1 MGDGHVIKL
10 LVAGTVAYDSIE
22 TPFGKVEN
30 VLGGSALHFTNAASF
45 FTDVGIVATV
55 GNDFQTDD
63 IAFLKERNVDM
74 SGLDVV
80 KDGRTFRWQGKYN
93 YDLNQAITLKT
104 ELNVIESFKPR
115 VPEEYRGAEFVFLA
129 NIDPE
134 LQLHVI
140 GQVHEPRSIVL
151 DTMNFWIENK
161 FERLMEVIEKVQM
174 LIINEGELRE
184 ITKEHNLVRG
194 ARKLISAGPSCVIVK
209 RGEYGVFM
217 MNEEELF
224 LAPAFPLEDVFDPTG
239 AGDTFAG
246 GFMGYLANVGQC
258 SFDSIKQAIVMG
270 TVMASFNV
278 EDFSINRIKTL
289 GYEEIRKRYSAFRS
303 CMQFSDCTL

>member
-1 MGDGHVIKL
+1 MIKL

-22 TPFGKVEN
+22 TPFGKAQN

-45 FTDVGIVATV
+45 FTDVGVVATV
-55 GNDFQTDD
+55 GRDFKMED
-63 IAFLKERNVDM
+63 ISFLGERNVDM
-74 SGLDVV
+74 SGIEVD
-80 KDGRTFRWQGKYN
+80 DGKTFRWEGKYG

-104 ELNVIESFKPR
+104 ELNVIENFKPK
-115 VPEEYRGAEFVFLA
+115 VPEKYRETEFLFLA

-140 GQVHEPRSIVL
+140 EQVKRPAALVL

-161 FERLMEVIEKVQM
+161 YDQLLEVIRQVDM
-174 LIINEGELRE
+174 LVINEAELRE
-184 ITKEHNLVRG
+184 ISKEHSLIKA
-194 ARKLISAGPSCVIVK
+194 ARKLIERGPSCIIAK

-217 MNEEELF
+217 MNRDEVF
-224 LAPAFPLEDVFDPTG
+224 LAPAYPLEDVFDPTG

-246 GFMGYLANVGQC
+246 GFMGYLANVGDA
-258 SFDSIKQAIVMG
+258 SSETVKQAIIMG

-278 EDFSINRIKTL
+278 EDFSINRIKNLTMA
-289 GYEEIRKRYSAFRS
+289 EIKDRYSSFKG
-303 CMQFSDCTL
+303 CMRFGDIDL

>member
-1 MGDGHVIKL
+1 MGDGNMIKL

-22 TPFGKVEN
+22 TPFGKADN

-55 GNDFQTDD
+55 GSDFDMEG
-63 IAFLKERNVDM
+63 ISFLRDRSVDM
-74 SGLDVV
+74 SGIEVDHG
-80 KDGRTFRWQGKYN
+80 KTFRWEGRYG

-104 ELNVIESFKPR
+104 ELNVIETFKPK
-115 VPEEYRGAEFVFLA
+115 VPEDYRNAEFLFLA

-140 GQVHEPRSIVL
+140 EQVNKPVALVL

-161 FERLMEVIEKVQM
+161 YEALMKVIGRVDM
-174 LIINEGELRE
+174 LVINEAELRE
-184 ITKEHNLVRG
+184 ITKEHNLLKG
-194 ARKLISAGPSCVIVK
+194 ARKLIELGPVCIVVK

-217 MNEEELF
+217 MNRDEVF
-224 LAPAFPLEDVFDPTG
+224 LAPAYPLEDVFDPTG

-246 GFMGYLANVGQC
+246 GFMGYLANVGEAT
-258 SFDSIKQAIVMG
+258 SETVKQAIIMG

-278 EDFSINRIKTL
+278 EDFSINRIKRLTMP
-289 GYEEIRKRYSAFRS
+289 EIKERYHALKG
-303 CMQFSDCTL
+303 CMQFGDISL

>member
-1 MGDGHVIKL
+1 MIKL

-22 TPFGKVEN
+22 TPFGKADN

-55 GNDFQTDD
+55 GSDFDMEG
-63 IAFLKERNVDM
+63 ISFLRDRSVDM
-74 SGLDVV
+74 SGIEVDHG
-80 KDGRTFRWQGKYN
+80 KTFRWEGRYG

-104 ELNVIESFKPR
+104 ELNVIETFKPK
-115 VPEEYRGAEFVFLA
+115 VPEDYRNAEFLFLA

-140 GQVHEPRSIVL
+140 EQVNKPVALVL

-161 FERLMEVIEKVQM
+161 YEALMKVIGRVDM
-174 LIINEGELRE
+174 LVINEAELRE
-184 ITKEHNLVRG
+184 ITKEHNLLKG
-194 ARKLISAGPSCVIVK
+194 ARKLIELGPVCIVVK

-217 MNEEELF
+217 MNRDEVF
-224 LAPAFPLEDVFDPTG
+224 AATAYPLEDVFDPTG

-246 GFMGYLANVGQC
+246 GFMGYLANVGEAT
-258 SFDSIKQAIVMG
+258 SETVKQAIIMG

-278 EDFSINRIKTL
+278 EDFSINRIKRLTMP
-289 GYEEIRKRYSAFRS
+289 EIKERYHALKG
-303 CMQFSDCTL
+303 CMQFGDISL

>member
-1 MGDGHVIKL
+1 MIKL

-22 TPFGKVEN
+22 TPFGKAEN

-55 GNDFQTDD
+55 GKDFNLDD

-74 SGLDVV
+74 TGLEVDA
-80 KDGRTFRWQGKYN
+80 KGKTFRWEGKYN

-104 ELNVIESFKPR
+104 ELNVIENFKPK
-115 VPEEYRGAEFVFLA
+115 VPEHLRNAEFLFLA

-134 LQLHVI
+134 LQAHVI
-140 GQVHEPRSIVL
+140 SQVHTPTAIVL
-151 DTMNFWIENK
+151 DTMNFWIESK
-161 FERLMEVIEKVQM
+161 FDRLMDVI
-174 LIINEGELRE
+174 EGELRE
-184 ITKEHNLVRG
+184 ITKEHNLVKG
-194 ARKLISAGPSCVIVK
+194 ARKLMARGPSCVVVK

-246 GFMGYLANVGQC
+246 GFMGYLANVGDT
-258 SFDSIKQAIVMG
+258 SFDTIKQAIVMG

-278 EDFSINRIKTL
+278 EEFSIDRIKKL
-289 GYEEIRKRYSAFRS
+289 GYSEIKERYAAFKG
-303 CMQFSDCTL
+303 CMQFDECTL

>member
-1 MGDGHVIKL
+1 MGDGNMIKL
-10 LVAGTVAYDSIE
+10 CVAGTVAYDSIE
-22 TPFGKVEN
+22 TPFGKAEN

-55 GNDFQTDD
+55 GHDFDMD
-63 IAFLKERNVDM
+63 EISFLKERNVDL
-74 SGLDVV
+74 SGIEVDHG
-80 KDGRTFRWQGKYN
+80 KTFRWEGKYG

-104 ELNVIESFKPR
+104 ELNVIETFRPK
-115 VPEEYRGAEFVFLA
+115 VPEDYRNAEFLFLA

-140 GQVHEPRSIVL
+140 GQVKKPVALVL
-151 DTMNFWIENK
+151 DTMNFWIENR
-161 FERLMEVIEKVQM
+161 FDALMDVIRRVDM
-174 LIINEGELRE
+174 LVINEAELRE
-184 ITKEHNLVRG
+184 ITKEHNLLKG
-194 ARKLISAGPSCVIVK
+194 ARKLIEMGPTCVVAK

-217 MNEEELF
+217 MSRDEVF

-246 GFMGYLANVGQC
+246 GFMGYLANVGEATAQTV
-258 SFDSIKQAIVMG
+258 KQAIIMG

-278 EDFSINRIKTL
+278 EDFSINRIKRLTMQ
-289 GYEEIRKRYSAFRS
+289 EIKERYHALKG
-303 CMQFSDCTL
+303 CMQFTDIHL

>member
-1 MGDGHVIKL
+1 MIKL

-22 TPFGKVEN
+22 TPFGKADN

-55 GNDFQTDD
+55 GSDFDLSG
-63 IAFLKERNVDM
+63 ISFLEQRNVDM
-74 SGLDVV
+74 SGIEVDQG
-80 KDGRTFRWQGKYN
+80 KTFRWEGKYG

-104 ELNVIESFKPR
+104 ELNVIETFKPK
-115 VPEEYRGAEFVFLA
+115 VPENYRGADFLFLA

-140 GQVHEPRSIVL
+140 DQVGKPVALVL

-161 FERLMEVIEKVQM
+161 YDQLMEVIKRVDM
-174 LIINEGELRE
+174 LVINEAELRE
-184 ITKEHNLVRG
+184 ISKEHNLVKG
-194 ARKLISAGPSCVIVK
+194 ARKLIELGPSCIIAK

-217 MNEEELF
+217 MNLDEVF

-246 GFMGYLANVGQC
+246 GFMGYLANVGEAT
-258 SFDSIKQAIVMG
+258 SETVKQAIIMG

-278 EDFSINRIKTL
+278 EDFSINRIKKLTM
-289 GYEEIRKRYSAFRS
+289 EEIRERYSAFKR
-303 CMQFSDCTL
+303 CMQFGDIKL

>member
-1 MGDGHVIKL
+1 VIKL

-22 TPFGKVEN
+22 TPFGKADN

-45 FTDVGIVATV
+45 FTDVGMVATV
-55 GNDFQTDD
+55 GSDFDMEG
-63 IAFLKERNVDM
+63 ISFLRDRSVDM
-74 SGLDVV
+74 SGIEVDHG
-80 KDGRTFRWQGKYN
+80 KTFRWEGRYG

-104 ELNVIESFKPR
+104 ELNVIETFKPK
-115 VPEEYRGAEFVFLA
+115 VPEDYRNAEFLFLA

-140 GQVHEPRSIVL
+140 EQVNKPVALVL

-161 FERLMEVIEKVQM
+161 YEALMKVIGRVDM
-174 LIINEGELRE
+174 LVINEAELRE
-184 ITKEHNLVRG
+184 ITKEHNLLKG
-194 ARKLISAGPSCVIVK
+194 ARKLIELGPVCIVVK

-217 MNEEELF
+217 MNRDEVF
-224 LAPAFPLEDVFDPTG
+224 LAPAYPLEDVFDPTG

-246 GFMGYLANVGQC
+246 GFMGYLANVGEAT
-258 SFDSIKQAIVMG
+258 SETVKQAIIMG

-278 EDFSINRIKTL
+278 EDFSINRIKRLTMP
-289 GYEEIRKRYSAFRS
+289 EIKERYHALKG
-303 CMQFSDCTL
+303 CMQFGDISL

>member
-1 MGDGHVIKL
+1 MIKL

-22 TPFGKVEN
+22 TPFGKADN

-55 GNDFQTDD
+55 GSDFDLAG
-63 IAFLKERNVDM
+63 ISFLADRNVDM
-74 SGLDVV
+74 SGIEVDQG
-80 KDGRTFRWQGKYN
+80 KTFRWEGKYG

-104 ELNVIESFKPR
+104 ELNVIETFKPK
-115 VPEEYRGAEFVFLA
+115 VPEGYRDAEFLFLA

-140 GQVHEPRSIVL
+140 DQVKRPVALVL

-161 FERLMEVIEKVQM
+161 FDQLMEVIKRVDM
-174 LIINEGELRE
+174 LVINEAELRE
-184 ITKEHNLVRG
+184 ITKEHNLVKG
-194 ARKLISAGPSCVIVK
+194 ARKLIEQGPACIIAK

-217 MNEEELF
+217 MNRDEVF

-246 GFMGYLANVGQC
+246 GFMGYLANVGEAT
-258 SFDSIKQAIVMG
+258 SETVKQAIIMG

-278 EDFSINRIKTL
+278 EDFSINRIKRLTM
-289 GYEEIRKRYSAFRS
+289 EEIRERYSAFKE
-303 CMQFSDCTL
+303 CMRFGDISL

>member
-1 MGDGHVIKL
+1 MIKL
-10 LVAGTVAYDSIE
+10 CVAGTVAYDSIE
-22 TPFGKVEN
+22 TPFGKAEN

-55 GNDFQTDD
+55 GLDFDMD
-63 IAFLKERNVDM
+63 GISFLKDRSVDL
-74 SGLDVV
+74 SGIEVDHG
-80 KDGRTFRWQGKYN
+80 KTFRWEGKYG

-104 ELNVIESFKPR
+104 ELNVIETFKPK
-115 VPEEYRGAEFVFLA
+115 VPEDYRAADFVFLA

-134 LQLHVI
+134 LQLYVI
-140 GQVHEPRSIVL
+140 DQVKKPVALVL

-161 FERLMEVIEKVQM
+161 FDALMEVIRRVDM
-174 LIINEGELRE
+174 LVINEAELRE
-184 ITKEHNLVRG
+184 ITKEHNLLKG
-194 ARKLISAGPSCVIVK
+194 ARKLIEMGPTCVVAK

-217 MNEEELF
+217 MNRDEVF

-246 GFMGYLANVGQC
+246 GFMGYLANVGEAT
-258 SFDSIKQAIVMG
+258 SETVKQAIIMG

-278 EDFSINRIKTL
+278 EDFSINRIKRLTMP
-289 GYEEIRKRYSAFRS
+289 EIKERYHALKG
-303 CMQFSDCTL
+303 CMQFTDIGL

>member
-1 MGDGHVIKL
+1 MIKL

-55 GNDFQTDD
+55 GKDFNLDD

-74 SGLDVV
+74 TGLEVDE
-80 KDGRTFRWQGKYN
+80 KGKTFRWAGKYN

-104 ELNVIESFKPR
+104 ELNVIENFKPK
-115 VPEEYRGAEFVFLA
+115 VPEKFRNAEFLFLA

-134 LQLHVI
+134 LQAHVI
-140 GQVHEPRSIVL
+140 SQVHTPTAIVL
-151 DTMNFWIENK
+151 DTMNFWIESK
-161 FERLMEVIEKVQM
+161 FDRLMDVIEKVHM

-184 ITKEHNLVRG
+184 ITKEHNLVKG
-194 ARKLISAGPSCVIVK
+194 ARKLMARGPSCIVVK

-246 GFMGYLANVGQC
+246 GFMGYLANVGDT
-258 SFDSIKQAIVMG
+258 SFDTIKQAIVMG

-278 EDFSINRIKTL
+278 EEFSINRIKKL
-289 GYEEIRKRYSAFRS
+289 GYGEIKERYSAFKG
-303 CMQFSDCTL
+303 CMQFDECTL